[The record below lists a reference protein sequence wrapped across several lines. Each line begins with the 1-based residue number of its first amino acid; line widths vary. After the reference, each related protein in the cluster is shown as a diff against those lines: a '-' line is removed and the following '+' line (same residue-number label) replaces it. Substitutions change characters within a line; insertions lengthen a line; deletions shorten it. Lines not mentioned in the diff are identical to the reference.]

1 MGGMGCGVIL
11 LGIFVV
17 LGFTWLTD
25 NPVGI
30 IYFLVAVAAIAGGLF
45 FYRKQQEKRSV
56 EELYATRVQL
66 RALERGFTP
75 LRGVA
80 LAMEKGEFA
89 FYERDGVALLE
100 YKSTGSSTSGGFAG
114 GNVGITSNLSVF
126 GGGFRSKTQRNPEE
140 STVLDTGKVIFTNQR
155 AVFVGPN
162 QSREFEFDKL
172 LDMNVEDNGFT
183 VRASVSGRQRTS
195 ALRANAV
202 GGLTPGFAFA
212 LAIELFKEGEPAAK
226 AMAGKI
232 ATDIETQYRQ
242 YIAGTL

>member
-11 LGIFVV
+11 LGILVV
-17 LGFTWLTD
+17 LGFTLLSD
-25 NPVGI
+25 NPLGI
-30 IYFLVAVAAIAGGLF
+30 LYLIVVTAAIAGGLF
-45 FYRKQQEKRSV
+45 YFRKQQEKKSV
-56 EELYATRVQL
+56 EELYSTRNQL
-66 RALERGFTP
+66 RAFERGFTP
-75 LRGVA
+75 QQGVA
-80 LAMEKGEFA
+80 LSLRDGEFA
-89 FYERDGVALLE
+89 FYERDEVALLE
-100 YKSTGSSTSGGFAG
+100 FKSTGSSTAGGFLG
-114 GNVGITSNLSVF
+114 GNVGVTSNLSIF

-140 STVLDTGKVIFTNQR
+140 STVLDTGKVVFTNQR

-162 QSREFEFDKL
+162 QSREFEFSKL
-172 LDMNVEDNGFT
+172 LDMNVEENGFT

-212 LAIELFKEGEPAAK
+212 LALELFKEGEPAAK

-242 YIAGTL
+242 YVAGTL